1 MKVKDL
7 QKINYKCVD
16 IYINFFYKK
25 YDTYNESEVVLHVD
39 ELYEHIQECEIHN
52 FDAEEDCL
60 YLDVDVE
67 EYILRVLADP
77 VVGEI
82 AKDMLRTYIARI
94 RKGDSF

>member
-25 YDTYNESEVVLHVD
+25 DDTFNESEVVLHVD
-39 ELYEHIQECEIHN
+39 ELYEHINECEIHN

-67 EYILRVLADP
+67 EYVLRVLADP

-82 AKDMLRTYIARI
+82 AKDMLRSYIARI

>member
-39 ELYEHIQECEIHN
+39 ELYEHIKECEIHN

-67 EYILRVLADP
+67 EYILRVLTDP